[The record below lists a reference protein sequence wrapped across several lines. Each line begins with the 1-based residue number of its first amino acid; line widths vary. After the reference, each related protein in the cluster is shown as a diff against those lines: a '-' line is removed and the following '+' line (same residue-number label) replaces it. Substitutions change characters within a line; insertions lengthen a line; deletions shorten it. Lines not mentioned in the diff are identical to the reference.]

1 MYVHTTN
8 NHAGVSVPSISLSA
22 PATATSV
29 SLSWS
34 QPQFSLPVVEYTVSL
49 TRVTGSGQTLC
60 PSLED
65 NRPAVTTTGN
75 SMSFTDLEEFSSYR
89 VTVTAVY
96 DAFGVTRMASSNEG
110 FTTLSAGRST

>member
-1 MYVHTTN
+1 MRLDYARMMKINLLPEYTR
-8 NHAGVSVPSISLSA
+8 PSIVIASA
-22 PATATSV
+22 TFTS
-29 SLSWS
+29 WT
-34 QPQFSLPVVEYTVSL
+34 QPELSLPVVEYMISL

-65 NRPAVTTTGN
+65 NRPTVTTTGN
-75 SMSFTDLEEFSSYR
+75 SMSFTELEEFSSYR

-96 DAFGVTRMASSNEG
+96 DAFGVTRMESSNEG